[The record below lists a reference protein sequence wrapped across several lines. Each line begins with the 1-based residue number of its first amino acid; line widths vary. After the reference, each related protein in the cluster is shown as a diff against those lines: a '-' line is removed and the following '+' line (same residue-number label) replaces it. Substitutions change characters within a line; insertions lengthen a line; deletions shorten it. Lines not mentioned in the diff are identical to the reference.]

1 VENLSISSDGQ
12 PSTPVTP
19 NPNPNPSPN
28 EVFALERE
36 MLKRP
41 QVELP
46 VREYRTSGV
55 YARELTIYAGCVLTG
70 HAHRYPQI
78 NILSSGTIRVL
89 TEDGIIEVSAP
100 FTVVSPA
107 GTKRIA
113 YAVTDCVWT
122 TILGTDLCTE
132 QIEQHFLL
140 KTEEEYNEWL
150 SQQVQLSQDS
160 ALQLPE

>member
-1 VENLSISSDGQ
+1 MHD
-12 PSTPVTP
+12 
-19 NPNPNPSPN
+19 
-28 EVFALERE
+28 VFAIERE

-46 VREYRTSGV
+46 VREYWCNGV

-70 HAHRYPQI
+70 YAHRFAQI

-89 TEDGIIEVSAP
+89 TEDGIVEKSAP
-100 FTVVSPA
+100 YTVISPP

-122 TILGTDLCTE
+122 TILGTELTDTKS
-132 QIEQHFLL
+132 IEDHFLI
-140 KTEEEYNEWL
+140 KSEEEYNEWL
-150 SQQVQLSQDS
+150 SQSQQLLAASG
-160 ALQLPE
+160 